1 MKDDGPEEEEE
12 EEEEEIEEEQ
22 KVDAVSSRTS
32 DVEMK
37 ATVEEETGKET
48 NGPNGSTCN
57 NEDLESLQDGVSF
70 QPEPKIL
77 RNKSQMGPSQEKS
90 QASEAVCKESRETS
104 EEVKK
109 TNTSSK
115 LQQPFFSSQYPDDDP
130 DYCIWI
136 PPADQSGDGKTHLN
150 DKYGY

>member
-12 EEEEEIEEEQ
+12 EEEDEIEEEQ

-57 NEDLESLQDGVSF
+57 NEDLESLQDG
-70 QPEPKIL
+70 K
-77 RNKSQMGPSQEKS
+77 
-90 QASEAVCKESRETS
+90 
-104 EEVKK
+104 
-109 TNTSSK
+109 
-115 LQQPFFSSQYPDDDP
+115 
-130 DYCIWI
+130 
-136 PPADQSGDGKTHLN
+136 
-150 DKYGY
+150 

>member
-1 MKDDGPEEEEE
+1 MQKLPDKRPHIPESLLKMKDDGPEEEEE

-57 NEDLESLQDGVSF
+57 NEDLESLQDG
-70 QPEPKIL
+70 K
-77 RNKSQMGPSQEKS
+77 
-90 QASEAVCKESRETS
+90 
-104 EEVKK
+104 
-109 TNTSSK
+109 
-115 LQQPFFSSQYPDDDP
+115 
-130 DYCIWI
+130 
-136 PPADQSGDGKTHLN
+136 
-150 DKYGY
+150 